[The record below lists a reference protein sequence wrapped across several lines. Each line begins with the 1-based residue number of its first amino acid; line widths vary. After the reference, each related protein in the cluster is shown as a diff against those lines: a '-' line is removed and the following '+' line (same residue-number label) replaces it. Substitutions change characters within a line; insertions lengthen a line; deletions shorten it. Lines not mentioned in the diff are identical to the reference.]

1 MLNHLQEELHKILL
15 LLYILLVIQV
25 VFFISLLSME
35 RKILTLVEEGANTIK
50 PASTAPSYMFML
62 KDENPYL
69 FSILKKE

>member
-1 MLNHLQEELHKILL
+1 MNHLQEELQKIII

-25 VFFISLLSME
+25 VFFISLLLME
-35 RKILTLVEEGANTIK
+35 RRVLELVEAGVVTTK
-50 PASTAPSYMFML
+50 PASTTPSYMFML